1 MRIRPNTLWRVP
13 VFCAAA
19 GAAVFYLTVYLGRFF
34 VIVET
39 TGADGAAVVSA
50 DPLRSAIW
58 NGALFVLVLLAGGL
72 WAFRSMTRREIAAGA
87 AIFAA
92 ADAAVCLL
100 QILAPQLLL
109 PLSFPV
115 TLLQSW
121 TAIATSALFRLTGH
135 LEVSAFLAC
144 LAPFLFV
151 PFGRRSL

>member
-19 GAAVFYLTVYLGRFF
+19 GAAV
-34 VIVET
+34 
-39 TGADGAAVVSA
+39 
-50 DPLRSAIW
+50 
-58 NGALFVLVLLAGGL
+58 
-72 WAFRSMTRREIAAGA
+72 
-87 AIFAA
+87 FAA

>member
-1 MRIRPNTLWRVP
+1 MSIRSPYGILKKTGARLRAPHRGGVRIRPNTLWRVP

-39 TGADGAAVVSA
+39 TGADGTTTVSA
-50 DPLRSAIW
+50 DPLRSAIL
-58 NGALFVLVLLAGGL
+58 NGVFFILVLLAGTL
-72 WAFRSMTRREIAAGA
+72 WAFRSMTRREIA
-87 AIFAA
+87 
-92 ADAAVCLL
+92 
-100 QILAPQLLL
+100 
-109 PLSFPV
+109 
-115 TLLQSW
+115 LLQSW